1 MLSKITSKNQITLP
15 KAIMALVPKAEYFE
29 VEAVNDRIMLTP
41 VRLQSVEVDNDIEA
55 VWEKMERLGI
65 TEADIADAVKWARS
79 TPQ

>member
-41 VRLQSVEVDNDIEA
+41 VRLQNGDGVRRKLEE
-55 VWEKMERLGI
+55 LGI
-65 TEADIADAVKWARS
+65 TEQDVADAVKWARS
-79 TPQ
+79 TPA